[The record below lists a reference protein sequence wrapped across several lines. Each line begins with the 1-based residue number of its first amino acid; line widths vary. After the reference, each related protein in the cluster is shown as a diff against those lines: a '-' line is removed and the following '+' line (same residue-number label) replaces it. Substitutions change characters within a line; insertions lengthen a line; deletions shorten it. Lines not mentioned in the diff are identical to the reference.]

1 MPGIPIHVV
10 DVTRREPARGM
21 TVSVQGLDTAGGSA
35 GGSAGR
41 VDGGTVGAGTVGAG
55 TVGETGTVGDAALI
69 RGDGLAAASFDLFPR
84 AGECDRMLG
93 LVGPAPPFQKTV
105 VCRFALADPPE
116 HVHLPIMLLPWG
128 LSVWRGR

>member
-41 VDGGTVGAGTVGAG
+41 VDGGTVGAG

-116 HVHLPIMLLPWG
+116 HVHLPIMLSPWG

>member
-10 DVTRREPARGM
+10 DVTRGEPARGM
-21 TVSVQGLDTAGGSA
+21 TVSVQGLDTAGGSP
-35 GGSAGR
+35 GR
-41 VDGGTVGAGTVGAG
+41 VDGGTVDGG

-69 RGDGLAAASFDLFPR
+69 RGDGLAAASFDLVPR
-84 AGECDRMLG
+84 AGEYDRMLG
-93 LVGPAPPFQKTV
+93 LVGWAPPFQKTV

-116 HVHLPIMLLPWG
+116 HVHLPIMLSPRA

>member
-10 DVTRREPARGM
+10 DVTRGEAARGM

-35 GGSAGR
+35 GR
-41 VDGGTVGAGTVGAG
+41 VDGG

-69 RGDGLAAASFDLFPR
+69 RGDGLAAASFDLAPR
-84 AGECDRMLG
+84 AGEYDRMLG
-93 LVGPAPPFQKTV
+93 LVGPAPAFHKTV

-116 HVHLPIMLLPWG
+116 HVHLPILPSPWG
-128 LSVWRGR
+128 LSVWGGR

>member
-10 DVTRREPARGM
+10 DVTRGEPARGM

-35 GGSAGR
+35 GR
-41 VDGGTVGAGTVGAG
+41 VDGGTVGETGV
-55 TVGETGTVGDAALI
+55 VGETGTFGETGVVGDAAPI
-69 RGDGLAAASFDLFPR
+69 RGDGLAAASFDLVPR
-84 AGECDRMLG
+84 TGEYDRMLG
-93 LVGPAPPFQKTV
+93 LVGPASPFQKTV

-116 HVHLPIMLLPWG
+116 HLHLPIMLSPRG